1 MTRKYT
7 KNGLLF
13 LIIILVMSIYI
24 MPAHAYAYTGKTIS
38 YKSSVVKSIGKQGR
52 SGPCGLYS
60 MAYCR
65 AVLDGK
71 FAKGRY
77 SSIRSRIINQYGSG
91 RYCAYWY
98 KARGRSHIYGSKKK
112 CYKAALKQVRKGRPC
127 ILKVKNGYTGNNH
140 YVAVVG
146 YVSGTKYSNVSIRK
160 FIVLDPASGKKKHLS
175 RMRYYNS
182 SRHQL
187 ITF

>member
-1 MTRKYT
+1 LTGRCIKNSLLIFMTV
-7 KNGLLF
+7 
-13 LIIILVMSIYI
+13 LIVSIYI
-24 MPAHAYAYTGKTIS
+24 LPGHACAYTGKTIS
-38 YKSSVVKSIGKQGR
+38 YKSSVVKSIGRQGV
-52 SGPCGLYS
+52 SGPCGIYS

-71 FAKGRY
+71 FTKGKY
-77 SSIRSRIINQYGSG
+77 SSIRSRIINQYGAG
-91 RYCAYWY
+91 TYCAYWY
-98 KARGRSHIYGSKKK
+98 RAKGTTRLYSSRKT
-112 CYKAALKQVRKGRPC
+112 CYKAALKQIRKGRPC

-146 YVSGTKYSNVSIRK
+146 YVSGTTYSNVSIRK
-160 FIVLDPASGKKKHLS
+160 FVALDPAYGTKKKLS
-175 RMRYYNS
+175 TLKYYNS

>member
-1 MTRKYT
+1 LTRKYT
-7 KNGLLF
+7 RKSLLF
-13 LIIILVMSIYI
+13 LMIILVMSIYI
-24 MPAHAYAYTGKTIS
+24 LPAHACAYTGKTIS
-38 YKSSVVKSIGKQGR
+38 YKSKVIKSIGKQGR

-71 FAKGRY
+71 FTRGRY
-77 SSIRSRIINQYGSG
+77 SSIRSRIMYQYGLGS
-91 RYCAYWY
+91 YCAYWY
-98 KARGRSHIYGSKKK
+98 KAKGSSHIYSSKKT

-146 YVSGTKYSNVSIRK
+146 YVSGTTYSNVSIK
-160 FIVLDPASGKKKHLS
+160 KLIALDPASGKKKHLS
-175 RMRYYNS
+175 KMQYYNS

-187 ITF
+187 VTF